1 MDNEIEALRGH
12 GFAQKYSGNSRSWK
26 PDSELTN
33 IKPVILSLTQ
43 VKIHETDYV
52 RLLNVFPFADEETE
66 ARERLLPSSAFCPR
80 LPSPLV

>member
-33 IKPVILSLTQ
+33 IKPVILSLAQ
-43 VKIHETDYV
+43 VKIHETLITCACLTCS
-52 RLLNVFPFADEETE
+52 LLRMKKRKPGSAFSPRAPSALDC
-66 ARERLLPSSAFCPR
+66 LLP
-80 LPSPLV
+80 